1 MKVFSTLD
9 SKDYTVEDM
18 YVSAPMSWELL
29 SGSSGIHITSPDEL
43 DGAIT
48 VGRATNDP
56 TDFFES
62 DFPKINSDSGVYEYI
77 LYSSIKHLFYNRGNF
92 YSGSVLT
99 TSSLAGLP
107 NDSYVFSI
115 GQNFYGD
122 RVKPGSFEITTE
134 IANTAIRD
142 DGRGNLYYV
151 SSSVNVYLGN
161 IFYNTGIAVI
171 KHDTAS
177 INTSISSTGLQ
188 IVSGTNVY
196 VDYNSDVKLHRH
208 QVNVKLRPMDF
219 NFSPFNPSILS
230 AYTATT
236 GSVTQSFNEMNIKPS
251 SGSST
256 WNLYN
261 LMSAGVIKP
270 YITTIGLYNDK
281 YELLAVAK
289 TSEPIQRTFDVNQIF
304 IVRFDT

>member
-1 MKVFSTLD
+1 MKIFSTLA

-18 YVSAPMSWELL
+18 YVSAPMSWELI
-29 SGSSGIHITSPDEL
+29 SGSSGIQITSPDDLE
-43 DGAIT
+43 GAIT
-48 VGRATNDP
+48 MERATNDP
-56 TDFFES
+56 IDFFES
-62 DFPKINSDSGVYEYI
+62 EFPKINTESGTFEYL
-77 LYSSIKHLFYNRGNF
+77 LYRSIKHLFYDRGNF
-92 YSGSVLT
+92 YSGSVLV
-99 TSSLAGLP
+99 TSSLSGLP
-107 NDSYVFSI
+107 TDSYVVSV

-122 RVKPGSFEITTE
+122 RIKPGSFEIATE
-134 IANTAIRD
+134 IANTVIRD
-142 DGRGNLYYV
+142 DSRGNLYYV

-161 IFYNTGIAVI
+161 IFYNMGIAVI
-171 KHDTAS
+171 KHDTTS
-177 INTSISSTGLQ
+177 LNTSISSNGLQ
-188 IVSGTNVY
+188 IVEGTSVY
-196 VDYNSDVKLHRH
+196 VDYSSDVRLHRH
-208 QVNVKLRPMDF
+208 QINVKLRPMDF

-270 YITTIGLYNDK
+270 YVTTIGLYNDK